1 VQQHAITQ
9 TDQFNKMTWRNKA
22 RLNVCIAKD
31 LAENYI
37 ETYLKKVQP
46 WANPPEAD
54 PKLPKCLLPRQK
66 FNVDNKACFRYL
78 DSYWFGLID
87 ASIYCAALSRRSS

>member
-1 VQQHAITQ
+1 
-9 TDQFNKMTWRNKA
+9 MTWRNKA

-31 LAENYI
+31 LAENYV
-37 ETYLKKVQP
+37 ETYLKK
-46 WANPPEAD
+46 NPALGKSAGFRLVEPTARREAD
-54 PKLPKCLLPRQK
+54 PKLPKYLLPRQK

-87 ASIYCAALSRRSS
+87 ASIYYAALSRRLVPS